1 MEENKEIKSK
11 KKKIINLI
19 VLGIVIAV
27 FIGAIIYLAP
37 VMKNISITEGQLA
50 FKEKIDKLGILGLL
64 MLFGLEVAQIFFV
77 VIPGEPI
84 ELLAG
89 MCYGTIG
96 GTIFIT
102 VSVLITTT
110 ILFFL
115 VRKFGK
121 KIVYESF
128 SKEKVDK
135 LENNKLLRD
144 PKKVEWIMTILFFI
158 PGTPKD
164 LLVYIGGLLP
174 IKPLRF
180 ILISTF
186 ARFPSVIS
194 STIAGEGL
202 VNGNIKKSVIA
213 YVITFVLTA
222 LILILIN
229 IFDKNKETKE
239 TLRALK

>member
-11 KKKIINLI
+11 KKKIINFI